1 MKYHDVAGVAHKAA
15 IMHRPDD
22 RPVNLL
28 LEDVCLP
35 AVAVKSQSLENNITG
50 MQRYADARGVSWRL
64 TVKPP

>member
-35 AVAVKSQSLENNITG
+35 AVAVKSQSLENNITW
-50 MQRYADARGVSWRL
+50 M
-64 TVKPP
+64 